1 MSNIK
6 NKILTAIVS
15 LPVVG
20 GIALMAFPALA
31 YEVPSVTPATMSA
44 TDSLNIG
51 YGLGNIVLDYL
62 KQFLPWALGIALGLA
77 MLYFAVRYVFS
88 FLRR

>member
-1 MSNIK
+1 MISNRIK
-6 NKILTAIVS
+6 VWASAAIA
-15 LPVVG
+15 LPAALVT
-20 GIALMAFPALA
+20 GIASAFA

-44 TDSLNIG
+44 TDSLNVG